1 MTAAKGKREQNK
13 EANRKAILEAAH
25 RCFFELGYDGVTI
38 RDVIRATHLASGTFY
53 NYFPDK
59 ESLFLALIEER
70 MGVLTERIS
79 AVRRAAR
86 TLEAFLHGAYTT
98 AFEEICAHPD
108 FYAMMFRNEPIIRG
122 LYSDNVMGLSMK
134 ALRDDLGDAVKRGLL
149 PEMNVNYLTAIFFG
163 AGYELARMLSEQ
175 KGASPTEAAAFA
187 TRLFLGGVQ
196 QAGEK
201 TISLIKRGPIKL
213 DGAAR

>member
-1 MTAAKGKREQNK
+1 MSRDAGKREQNK
-13 EANRKAILEAAH
+13 LANRAAILEAARH
-25 RCFFELGYDGVTI
+25 CFFEFGYDGVTI

-70 MGVLTERIS
+70 MGVLTERMS
-79 AVRRAAR
+79 SVRRAAR
-86 TLEAFLHGAYTT
+86 TLESFLHGAYTT
-98 AFEEICAHPD
+98 AFEEICEHPD
-108 FYAMMFRNEPIIRG
+108 FYAMMFRNEPVIRG
-122 LYSDNVMGLSMK
+122 LYSDNVMGISMK
-134 ALRDDLGDAVKRGLL
+134 ALREDLADAVKRGLL

-163 AGYELARMLSEQ
+163 AGYELARMLSER
-175 KGASPTEAAAFA
+175 GNSNPAEAASFA

-196 QAGEK
+196 NVGDK
-201 TISLIKRGPIKL
+201 TSLIKRGPLKL

>member
-1 MTAAKGKREQNK
+1 MRIEKGKREQNK
-13 EANRKAILEAAH
+13 EANRQAILDAAR

-59 ESLFLALIEER
+59 ESLFQALIEER
-70 MGVLTERIS
+70 MGTLTSRMTE
-79 AVRRAAR
+79 VRRAAR

-98 AFEEICAHPD
+98 AFEEIRAHPD
-108 FYAMMFRNEPIIRG
+108 FYAMMFRNEPVIRSF
-122 LYSDNVMGLSMK
+122 YSDNVMGLSMK
-134 ALRDDLGDAVKRGLL
+134 ALREDLRDAVKRGLL
-149 PEMNVNYLTAIFFG
+149 PEMDVDYLTAIFFG
-163 AGYELARMLSEQ
+163 AGYELARMLTDR
-175 KGASPTEAAAFA
+175 KGKDPATAASFA

-196 QAGEK
+196 NAGSGA
-201 TISLIKRGPIKL
+201 TLLRRGSLKL

>member
-1 MTAAKGKREQNK
+1 MPRESGKREQNK
-13 EANRKAILEAAH
+13 EANRAAILVAA
-25 RCFFELGYDGVTI
+25 RQCFHERGYDGVTI

-70 MGVLTERIS
+70 MQSLTSRMS
-79 AVRRAAR
+79 GVRRSAR

-108 FYAMMFRNEPIIRG
+108 FYAMMFRNEPAIRSF
-122 LYSDNVMGLSMK
+122 YSDQVMGISMK
-134 ALRDDLGDAVKRGLL
+134 ALKTDLRDAIKRGLL
-149 PEMNVNYLTAIFFG
+149 RELDVNYLTAVFFG
-163 AGYELARMLSEQ
+163 AGYELARMLSER
-175 KGASPTEAAAFA
+175 KDKDPAAAASFA

-196 QAGEK
+196 NLGDK
-201 TISLIKRGPIKL
+201 PSLIRRGSLKL